1 LIFERSGESDYIKYE
16 SEYIGKKVKSDTQLF
31 SPIFHYSPDIHM
43 ETMDPA
49 KQIKPKIYAEVS
61 TKIH

>member
-16 SEYIGKKVKSDTQLF
+16 SEYIGKKVRSDTQLF
-31 SPIFHYSPDIHM
+31 SPIHM